1 MPGNWVYTGIKS
13 RERSCAH
20 EDTESGTLGVHTDP
34 NALDHQV
41 WTKETKRLIAEHGDR
56 LVCVRYRYDAQ
67 KKRRYKTVELIV
79 EEMPWTP
86 KPKRPRGDS
95 IAAIRVNWGEADVAR
110 QVKRAGGKWNPQK
123 KVWELRYDQVV
134 QLGLQS
140 RLVPGGSI

>member
-1 MPGNWVYTGIKS
+1 MQTRLTIKS
-13 RERSCAH
+13 
-20 EDTESGTLGVHTDP
+20 GQKG
-34 NALDHQV
+34 
-41 WTKETKRLIAEHGDR
+41 TKRLIAEHGDR

-95 IAAIRVNWGEADVAR
+95 IVAIRVNWGEADVAR

-140 RLVPGGSI
+140 RLVHGGSI